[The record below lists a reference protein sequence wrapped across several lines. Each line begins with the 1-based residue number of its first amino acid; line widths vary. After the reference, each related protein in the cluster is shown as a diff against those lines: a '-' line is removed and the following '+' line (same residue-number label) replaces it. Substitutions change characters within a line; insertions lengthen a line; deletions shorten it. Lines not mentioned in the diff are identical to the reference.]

1 MFPAPEIITPPPPK
15 EAPFG
20 LQFTPPPMKVPVADP
35 VITMEASVP
44 PAFKFWNTLTFL
56 IKKLQAP
63 LMDIADAPLETPLLY
78 LVTPIASIVT
88 FCEVMVINKL
98 VLALAPLLL
107 KMALSFPA
115 PLIVKEGM
123 LMVRF
128 LSVYVP
134 ESINIV
140 SPGPAKAK
148 AAVKV
153 NFGKAA
159 VKPLLVLLPTADVKV
174 SPVVEASFT

>member
-35 VITMEASVP
+35 VITIEASVP

-88 FCEVMVINKL
+88 FSEVMVINRF
-98 VLALAPLLL
+98 VFVLAPLLL
-107 KMALSFPA
+107 KMVFVSPA
-115 PLIVKEGM
+115 PFIVNEGM

-128 LSVYVP
+128 ISL
-134 ESINIV
+134 
-140 SPGPAKAK
+140 
-148 AAVKV
+148 
-153 NFGKAA
+153 
-159 VKPLLVLLPTADVKV
+159 
-174 SPVVEASFT
+174 